1 MFFSLRE
8 YSENNENY
16 IEVPLIFERVI
27 REDLHT
33 DFKCVVINT
42 MSFQTLRT
50 TVKEGMDL
58 GHVRGESYMLN
69 VLWMLN
75 KAAGPPDGY
84 LGGPVSFLWMEHT
97 KQSSHFLWLFW
108 ESVAWLGEI
117 ILKRKFKVEA
127 NFWEKKIAMMLW
139 LTEKK
144 QNKHKQTLTRTP
156 PNSPCPFGVLLG
168 SQDPLCFHD
177 PLRRLACLYPEVEKL
192 HPPKMEDGEG
202 PRTQATLGLKPSIS
216 RK

>member
-69 VLWMLN
+69 VPWMLN

-144 QNKHKQTLTRTP
+144 QNKTQTNPNQNPSQLPMSLWGSAWITGPTVLSWPLEEAGMPLSWGWKTSPSQNGGWGRT
-156 PNSPCPFGVLLG
+156 
-168 SQDPLCFHD
+168 
-177 PLRRLACLYPEVEKL
+177 
-192 HPPKMEDGEG
+192 
-202 PRTQATLGLKPSIS
+202 
-216 RK
+216 